1 LFSFARPISSWNAI
15 VSSTPRPH
23 STSPHSVPPS
33 QDSRSDRSRSFNNK
47 SSTNIERRSSNNNTK
62 KSTSQPITIHRA
74 SITNSHEE
82 QQQCSI
88 PSDNNIK
95 DDGFIQTKQQQR
107 RLKRKNKLKE
117 ELIPS
122 TFIESAPFALDDE
135 NAFPILGQQVSIT
148 TINKKSENDSTSTS
162 RSNETVCLTDMF
174 NTLSTSTRNSP
185 NKTSAIIDNGNPVPK
200 PRKLKRI
207 INQDVEE
214 NQKQRLFSKE
224 KHIETDT
231 DTANVKKE

>member
-1 LFSFARPISSWNAI
+1 
-15 VSSTPRPH
+15 
-23 STSPHSVPPS
+23 
-33 QDSRSDRSRSFNNK
+33 
-47 SSTNIERRSSNNNTK
+47 
-62 KSTSQPITIHRA
+62 
-74 SITNSHEE
+74 
-82 QQQCSI
+82 
-88 PSDNNIK
+88 
-95 DDGFIQTKQQQR
+95 
-107 RLKRKNKLKE
+107 
-117 ELIPS
+117 
-122 TFIESAPFALDDE
+122 
-135 NAFPILGQQVSIT
+135 
-148 TINKKSENDSTSTS
+148 
-162 RSNETVCLTDMF
+162 MF